1 MKKFLCALVGSLL
14 AITLIPGIASASP
27 SDTTTYQ
34 IICASSGRVNVY
46 LDYGISSITITNPSA
61 CGGAPTFYVSDG
73 RSSTWT
79 YSQTISGTTTTG
91 SYNPEG
97 INLET
102 GAIGSTDSFTL
113 TITSASSSSVTFSGG
128 GVTLDIYFNK
138 QIDTFSPDPV
148 AIGQQVTVTGSN
160 LSSVTSLTFRDGS
173 KSFSAATSNRT
184 ATQLTFSVPSTVT
197 DWRGITS
204 DVTPGT
210 YRISS
215 APGKTLTLTAAPT
228 VVSVSAEELARQ
240 AVQAASVIREA
251 EKKSARESIAN
262 KLKGT
267 EKIGLEIF
275 KQAEVGGITSEN
287 IEAVQLEIA
296 SLPEESRTDISQVL
310 KIARKYEVVSIICS
324 ERVTTIYSNTLIEIG
339 LISQDSENKAAL
351 TAAVKKLPI
360 SERSSYLMILET
372 IKTQKAEIQARKVR
386 LTTVLALI
394 QSRYKG

>member
-34 IICASSGRVNVY
+34 IICATSGRVNVY

-197 DWRGITS
+197 DWRGNTS

-296 SLPEESRTDISQVL
+296 SLPEESRTDIAQVL

-324 ERVTTIYSNTLIEIG
+324 ERVATIYSNTLIEIG

-351 TAAVKKLPI
+351 TTAVKKLPI
-360 SERSSYLMILET
+360 SERSSYLMIQET

-394 QSRYKG
+394 QSHYKG

>member
-197 DWRGITS
+197 DWRGNTS